1 MPIRIEPRHKQRL
14 SGSGAPGRT
23 RRQPVNTS
31 EVFGAPL
38 TEEEKRLMRKKILG
52 ESGRTIS
59 DADRVRLMN
68 KYMNRNDG
76 GIAQKTRIF

>member
-38 TEEEKRLMRKKILG
+38 TEEEKRLLAQRY
-52 ESGRTIS
+52 
-59 DADRVRLMN
+59 LM
-68 KYMNRNDG
+68 RNDG
-76 GIAQKTRIF
+76 GIAKKTRIF